1 MGPLYLGKMGTF
13 VNFRYINNLAVWYAL
28 IFWLK
33 QKQSADLGI
42 YLVSMS
48 LLPINLCVP
57 LVSSLQ
63 RSATPPQQLQ

>member
-1 MGPLYLGKMGTF
+1 MFIYLCIYYRNKHLNICM
-13 VNFRYINNLAVWYAL
+13 VVWYAL

-48 LLPINLCVP
+48 LRPINLCVP